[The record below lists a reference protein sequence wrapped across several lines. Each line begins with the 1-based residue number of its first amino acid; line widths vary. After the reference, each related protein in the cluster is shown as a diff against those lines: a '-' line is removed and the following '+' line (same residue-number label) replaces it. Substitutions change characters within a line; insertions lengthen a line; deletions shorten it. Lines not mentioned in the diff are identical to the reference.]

1 MKFISELQREIIE
14 AKEKNICVLS
24 SAASGKTTVLTERV
38 KYLLEDGVAPESIV
52 VFTFTNA
59 AAEEMKKRIGGL
71 GALCFINTV
80 HAYAYYLLVKN
91 GIDTSSAINEEDFDE
106 FFHLI
111 QQHPEVIEP
120 VEYLLLDE
128 AQDSNL
134 LQFQFILKMIKPAHC
149 FIVGDARQSIYSFN
163 GGRPDI
169 LIAIANDPNFTT
181 YELNENY
188 RNGPHILNFARK
200 IIRGNEFG
208 DYALYDNSICMNP
221 VRADFVNEI
230 EYLPSRVIEQIKAD
244 PRYGKWFVLTRT
256 NSQLDNVVAYLTRA
270 GIPCDTFKRSQIT
283 SEEFQE
289 KMTNDT
295 VKVLTVHSAKGLE
308 ADNVI
313 VIGVPK
319 WNKKAEERRVAY
331 VAATRAREKLIW
343 MRSAQ
348 KKPRLQSWE

>member
-1 MKFISELQREIIE
+1 MEYVSELQKEIIE
-14 AKEKNICVLS
+14 AKENNICVLAS
-24 SAASGKTTVLTERV
+24 PAAGKTHVLIERV
-38 KYLLEDGVAPESIV
+38 KYLLESGIDPESIV

-59 AAEEMKKRIGGL
+59 AAEEMKKRIGEA
-71 GALCFINTV
+71 GARCFINTV
-80 HAYAYYLLVKN
+80 HAYAYYLLMKN

-106 FFHLI
+106 FFRLI
-111 QQHPEVIEP
+111 QQNPEVIEP
-120 VEYLLLDE
+120 VDYLLLDE

-169 LIAIANDPNFTT
+169 LIAIANDPNFTL

-188 RNGPHILNFARK
+188 RNGPHILKFAKK
-200 IIRGNEFG
+200 IIQGNMLG
-208 DYALYDNSICMNP
+208 DYELYDNSICMQTAP
-221 VRADFVNEI
+221 DYVNEM
-230 EYLPSRVIEQIKAD
+230 EYLPSRVIKLIEED
-244 PRYGKWFVLTRT
+244 PQYGNWFILTRK
-256 NSQLDNVVAYLTRA
+256 NSQLDNVVTYLKRA
-270 GIPCDTFKRSQIT
+270 NIPCDTFKRSRIT

-289 KMTNDT
+289 KMSNDT

-319 WNKKAEERRVAY
+319 WSKKAEERRVAY
-331 VAATRAREKLIW
+331 VAATRARKKLIW
-343 MRSAQ
+343 MRSAP
-348 KKPRLQSWE
+348 KKRLESWE